1 MASPLLTTKLYIPQL
16 RPNLVSRPQLI
27 ERLNPGLGGNL
38 TLISTPAGFGKTSLV
53 SVWSHQSE
61 QPITWLS
68 LDENDNDLVSFLNY
82 FIAALRQIDEG
93 LGIDVLEAPNS
104 SQSLQTEILLT
115 MLVNDIA
122 NVEGQFSLVLDDYHL
137 IDSQSVHKG
146 LNYLI
151 ENLPSQLHLV
161 ITTREDPPIQ
171 ISRLRSRSQLTELRA
186 VDLRFKSSEA
196 VEFLNQVMG
205 LNLSETNISAL
216 EARTEGWIT
225 GLQMAA
231 ISMQGSKD
239 VEGFIESFTGSHR
252 YVLD

>member
-1 MASPLLTTKLYIPQL
+1 MA
-16 RPNLVSRPQLI
+16 
-27 ERLNPGLGGNL
+27 
-38 TLISTPAGFGKTSLV
+38 
-53 SVWSHQSE
+53 
-61 QPITWLS
+61 WLS
-68 LDENDNDLVSFLNY
+68 LDEGDNDPVRFLTYLVSALNR
-82 FIAALRQIDEG
+82 IQG
-93 LGIDVLEAPNS
+93 LE
-104 SQSLQTEILLT
+104 TEIGVGALQ
-115 MLVNDIA
+115 MLQSPQPPPPETILITLINELA
-122 NVEGQFSLVLDDYHL
+122 LASLKIVLILDDYHL
-137 IDSQSVHKG
+137 IDSQSVHNG

-196 VEFLNQVMG
+196 AEFLNQVMG

-231 ISMQGSKD
+231 ISMQRSQD
-239 VEGFIESFTGSHR
+239 VEDFH
-252 YVLD
+252 